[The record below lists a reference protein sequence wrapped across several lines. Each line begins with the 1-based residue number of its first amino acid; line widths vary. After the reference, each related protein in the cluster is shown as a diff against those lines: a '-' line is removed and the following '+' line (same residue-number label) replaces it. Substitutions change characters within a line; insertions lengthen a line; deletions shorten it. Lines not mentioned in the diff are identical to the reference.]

1 MADNKLT
8 DLLGVSMAKI
18 KEMVDVETVIGDP
31 ITVGNTTLVPVSKIS
46 YGFAAGG
53 SGLPSKTPSDL
64 FGGGSGAGINI
75 TPIAFI
81 SVTDGLVQVLPI
93 ASKPDTGD
101 KVINMVPG
109 LVDMVADLFKKGRKK
124 DGDSAKSESGIDSE

>member
-109 LVDMVADLFKKGRKK
+109 LVDMVTDLFKKGRKK
-124 DGDSAKSESGIDSE
+124 DGDSVKSEAGTDSE